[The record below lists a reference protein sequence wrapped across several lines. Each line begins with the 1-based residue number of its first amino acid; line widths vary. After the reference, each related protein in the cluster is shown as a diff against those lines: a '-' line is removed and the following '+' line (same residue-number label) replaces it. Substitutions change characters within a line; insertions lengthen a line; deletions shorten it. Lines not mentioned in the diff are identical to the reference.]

1 MKDYDINAVKSEIL
15 GGLSQVD
22 SSFLIDEFNCN
33 YDPSTR
39 KLSVSFTAHN
49 ADGETVEVSDLWQD

>member
-1 MKDYDINAVKSEIL
+1 MRDYDINSIKSEIL

-22 SSFLIDEFNCN
+22 SSFFIDEFNCAF
-33 YDPSTR
+33 DPSTR
-39 KLSVSFTAHN
+39 KLTVTFTAHN